1 MELLKVS
8 NITKV
13 YNTGKGMRQFKA
25 LAEFPSTYTKANSW
39 P

>member
-13 YNTGKGMRQFKA
+13 YNTGKGMRLQPGNFDDNDGNRKK
-25 LAEFPSTYTKANSW
+25 LKEK
-39 P
+39 